1 MDLKNIPRNSTEAQ
15 TLIDKYKFFYF
26 SKYPLRIT
34 YRVLTIRRN
43 GRIELA
49 AYEQW
54 KSRNPQSTDS
64 AGDPSDDSESPPDPS
79 RPWFEQ
85 TPNRNM
91 SASMA
96 PDAENEPQG
105 PSFDE
110 IVELISTGK
119 PVPGIRQIP
128 DQLNKD
134 PPSTSSSPVPPKKP
148 WEK

>member
-1 MDLKNIPRNSTEAQ
+1 
-15 TLIDKYKFFYF
+15 
-26 SKYPLRIT
+26 
-34 YRVLTIRRN
+34 VLTIRRN
-43 GRIELA
+43 GRIDPA

-54 KSRNPQSTDS
+54 KNRRPHSIES
-64 AGDPSDDSESPPDPS
+64 AQDPSDDRESPPDPS

-91 SASMA
+91 PVTMA
-96 PDAENEPQG
+96 PDAENEPKG

-128 DQLNKD
+128 DQLSTD
-134 PPSTSSSPVPPKKP
+134 LPSTSSNPVPPKKP

>member
-1 MDLKNIPRNSTEAQ
+1 MEEQDIRNQQ
-15 TLIDKYKFFYF
+15 TRPKILH
-26 SKYPLRIT
+26 
-34 YRVLTIRRN
+34 TIA
-43 GRIELA
+43 E
-49 AYEQW
+49 Y
-54 KSRNPQSTDS
+54 
-64 AGDPSDDSESPPDPS
+64 PPDPS

-91 SASMA
+91 PVSMA
-96 PDAENEPQG
+96 PDADNEPKG

-128 DQLNKD
+128 DQLSTD
-134 PPSTSSSPVPPKKP
+134 PPSTSSCPAPPKKP